1 MAKEWAIGFAVLF
14 AIATLVRTVTVGK
27 SWRPW
32 IPGGIAVA
40 VGQSPP
46 FLGGIRRSLTNA
58 AKGCTMCRLSPWL
71 EPSVVCLPGTGFMS

>member
-1 MAKEWAIGFAVLF
+1 MAKEWAIGFGVLF

-46 FLGGIRRSLTNA
+46 SSWRSL
-58 AKGCTMCRLSPWL
+58 SF
-71 EPSVVCLPGTGFMS
+71 SS